1 MKNNPDSFSF
11 SPVTLDNTNLQFTS
25 SNYWVKFKIKYEG
38 SEPKQFF
45 IRTARPITN
54 LAQLYVPD
62 TSGNYSIKK
71 SGDGIPFAEK
81 DVPHRNTIFR
91 SSYIRELKASFICYW
106 AVMAAINLPIEIST
120 TERFRE
126 RDYAE
131 QYFMGIYY
139 GILLFVFLLY
149 FYFFWVMRQHV
160 FFYYVFYV
168 LSIAL
173 LQFSLDGLSAQ
184 YFFPNH
190 PWMASH
196 IVLFSASM
204 TLFFVTKIG

>member
-1 MKNNPDSFSF
+1 MIHRFTLTTLLIFFSLLLHAQENTVVLINHDFEGCRSIATNASLLEDKNHAITFEELKNNPDSFSF

-81 DVPHRNTIFR
+81 DVPHRNTVFQIKLYPGIESEFYLLLG
-91 SSYIRELKASFICYW
+91 SDGE
-106 AVMAAINLPIEIST
+106 VINLPIEIST

-131 QYFMGIYY
+131 QYFMGIY
-139 GILLFVFLLY
+139 
-149 FYFFWVMRQHV
+149 
-160 FFYYVFYV
+160 
-168 LSIAL
+168 
-173 LQFSLDGLSAQ
+173 
-184 YFFPNH
+184 
-190 PWMASH
+190 
-196 IVLFSASM
+196 
-204 TLFFVTKIG
+204 